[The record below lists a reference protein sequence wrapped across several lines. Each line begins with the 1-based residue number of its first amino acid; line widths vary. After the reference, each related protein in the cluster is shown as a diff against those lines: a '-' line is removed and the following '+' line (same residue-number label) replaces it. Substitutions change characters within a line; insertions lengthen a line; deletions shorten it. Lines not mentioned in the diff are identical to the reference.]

1 MNLLA
6 DLALGEGDASGRHH
20 ARRSQLRCEQRPED
34 LGPQG
39 PQHAVLSQCDG
50 GAVGKVRRGNHQV
63 REFPGGPASCQGD
76 LGIKVT
82 IKATSRC
89 PSGLTSHA

>member
-1 MNLLA
+1 
-6 DLALGEGDASGRHH
+6 
-20 ARRSQLRCEQRPED
+20 
-34 LGPQG
+34 
-39 PQHAVLSQCDG
+39 
-50 GAVGKVRRGNHQV
+50 V